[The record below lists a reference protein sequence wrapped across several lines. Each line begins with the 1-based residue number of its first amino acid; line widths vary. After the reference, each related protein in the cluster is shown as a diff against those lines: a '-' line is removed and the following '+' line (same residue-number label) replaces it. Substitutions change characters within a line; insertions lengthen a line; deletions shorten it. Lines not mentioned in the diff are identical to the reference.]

1 MKHETNDKK
10 TATYIDK
17 QGISPDALYVIEELQ
32 KAGHEAYLVGG
43 CVRDLLMKRNPKD
56 WDVTTNAVPEQI
68 IATFE
73 KTFYENTFGTVG
85 VVVLKGAAKGDIML
99 KGAENE
105 AGRKVEDKE
114 KKVSGEM
121 IGGLTTNKAG
131 AVTDNGNIMPEKG
144 EVIEVTPYR
153 IESTY
158 KDGRRPE
165 SVSFSKN
172 IGDDLKRRDFTINAL
187 AYDPIRDILIDLF
200 EGIKD
205 IHDKVVRAVGS
216 PIERFQEDGLRVLRA
231 VRFSAE
237 LGFTINKD
245 TQAALYDSRETLE
258 KIAKER
264 IRDEFSKII
273 MSDNPMVSLFMCQK
287 LDILKYIIPEL
298 EEGVHTEQNQAHSY
312 TVFEHLLRSLQCAAD
327 KKYPFEIRLSA
338 LLHDIGKPESRRFS
352 SEKKDYTFY
361 GHEVIGANMAKK
373 ILERLNFPRKTID
386 LVFKFVRWHMFFS
399 DTEQISLSAVRRM
412 IANVGRDR
420 IWDLMNLRIC
430 DRVGTGRPKENPYRL
445 RKYTAMI
452 DQVLMDPI
460 SVSMLKIDGKQ
471 LMEVLHVEPGP
482 KIGFILNALLEEVM
496 EDPTKNTTEYLSSMA
511 MGLYELDIKDLKAR
525 AESGKKLRDD
535 KEREVLNSILK
546 KHHVS

>member
-1 MKHETNDKK
+1 MNTLNKPS
-10 TATYIDK
+10 YIDIRK
-17 QGISPDALYVIEELQ
+17 INSDALSVVKRIQE
-32 KAGHEAYLVGG
+32 AGYEAYLVGG
-43 CVRDLLMKRNPKD
+43 CVRDLIMNREPKD
-56 WDVTTNAVPEQI
+56 WDVTTNAKPEQI
-68 IATFE
+68 IAIFE

-85 VVVLKGAAKGDIML
+85 VVILKPTDAKEEVG
-99 KGAENE
+99 
-105 AGRKVEDKE
+105 DKE
-114 KKVSGEM
+114 VQKPKEVLM
-121 IGGLTTNKAG
+121 IKN
-131 AVTDNGNIMPEKG
+131 

-153 IESTY
+153 VESEY

-165 SVSFSKN
+165 SVTFSDH
-172 IGDDLKRRDFTINAL
+172 IEDDLKRRDFTINAL
-187 AYDPIRDILIDLF
+187 AFDPIKDILIDLF
-200 EGIKD
+200 DGIKD
-205 IHDKVVRAVGS
+205 IKDKTIRAVGN
-216 PIERFQEDGLRVLRA
+216 PLERFQEDGLRVLRA

-245 TQAALYDSRETLE
+245 TQTALYDSREMLE

-273 MSDNPMVSLFMCQK
+273 MSDYPMVSLFMCQK
-287 LDILKYIIPEL
+287 LEILKYIVPEL
-298 EEGVHTEQNQAHSY
+298 EEGVNTEQNQAHSY

-327 KKYPFEIRLSA
+327 KKYPFEVRLSA

-352 SEKKDYTFY
+352 KEKKDYTFY

-386 LVFKFVRWHMFFS
+386 LVYKFVRWHMFFS

-412 IANVGRDR
+412 IANVSREH

-452 DQVLMDPI
+452 DQVLMDPV
-460 SVSMLKIDGKQ
+460 SVSMLKIDGKE

-482 KIGFILNALLEEVM
+482 KIGLILNALLEEVI
-496 EDPTKNTTEYLSSMA
+496 EDPTKNDPAKLSA
-511 MGLYELDIKDLKAR
+511 IAERLNNLDIKELIEKADN
-525 AESGKKLRDD
+525 GKKLRED
-535 KEREVLNSILK
+535 KEKEALDSILK

>member
-1 MKHETNDKK
+1 MKYDTSDKT

-17 QGISPDALYVIEELQ
+17 PGISPDALFVITGLQ
-32 KAGHEAYLVGG
+32 EAGYEAYLVGG
-43 CVRDLLMKRNPKD
+43 CVRDLLMKRAPKD
-56 WDVTTNAVPEQI
+56 WDVTTNATPDQI

-85 VVVLKGAAKGDIML
+85 VVVLKPTA
-99 KGAENE
+99 NE
-105 AGRKVEDKE
+105 AEEGEE
-114 KKVSGEM
+114 KKKQS
-121 IGGLTTNKAG
+121 
-131 AVTDNGNIMPEKG
+131 G

-165 SVSFSKN
+165 SVSFSTD
-172 IGDDLKRRDFTINAL
+172 ISDDLKRRDFTINAL
-187 AYDPIRDILIDLF
+187 AYDPIKDILIDLF
-200 EGIKD
+200 DGIKD
-205 IHDKVVRAVGS
+205 MQDKVVRAVGS

-237 LGFTINKD
+237 LGFTINKE
-245 TQAALYDSRETLE
+245 TQAALHDSREMLE

-273 MSDNPMVSLFMCQK
+273 MSDSPMVSLFMCQK

-386 LVFKFVRWHMFFS
+386 LVCKFVRWHMFFS

-412 IANVGRDR
+412 IANVGKEH

-482 KIGFILNALLEEVM
+482 KIGLILNALLEEVM
-496 EDPTKNTTEYLSSMA
+496 EDPKKNTAEYLSVAA
-511 MGLYELDIKDLKAR
+511 MELYKLDMKDLKAR

-535 KEREVLNSILK
+535 KEREALDSILK